1 MISPYPAYQE
11 EKTDI
16 DLAPML
22 DIVFIM
28 LIFFIVTA
36 SFIKEAGVP
45 VTLPPVAIDSTD
57 PVDAIAVTVEPGGV
71 FNVNGRLLSKD
82 SVIPYVRALHAENPE
97 APYSVFVI
105 KTSKVGDTVT
115 AVDAGRLIGVDVV
128 PISKAEQ

>member
-1 MISPYPAYQE
+1 MISSYPAYQE

-36 SFIKEAGVP
+36 SFIKEIGVP
-45 VTLPPVAIDSTD
+45 VTQPPAAQYPTH
-57 PVDAIAVTVEPGGV
+57 PVDSIAVTVEPGGV
-71 FNVNGRLLSKD
+71 FNVNGRLLSED
-82 SVIPYVRALHAENPE
+82 SLIPYVRALHGENPE
-97 APYSVFVI
+97 APYSVFVV
-105 KTSKVGDTVT
+105 KTSRVGDTVT

>member
-45 VTLPPVAIDSTD
+45 VTLPPAALYPTV
-57 PVDAIAVTVEPGGV
+57 PVDSIAVTVEPGGV
-71 FNVNGRLLSKD
+71 FNINGRLLSED

-97 APYSVFVI
+97 APYSVFVV
-105 KTSKVGDTVT
+105 KTSRVGDTVT
-115 AVDAGRLIGVDVV
+115 AVDAGRLIGVEVV
-128 PISKAEQ
+128 AISRAEE